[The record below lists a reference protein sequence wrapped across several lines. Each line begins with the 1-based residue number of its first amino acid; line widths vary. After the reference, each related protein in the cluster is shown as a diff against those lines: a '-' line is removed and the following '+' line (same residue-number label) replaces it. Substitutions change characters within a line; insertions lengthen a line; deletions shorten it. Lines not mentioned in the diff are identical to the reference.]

1 MGFNKIVSPL
11 AGEFDSIETMSEKPT
26 GTGQLIAGRYR
37 LLRPLGSGGFGDTF
51 LATDEQLPSGRQVVV
66 KRLRPVN
73 DNQPNRAAITEAFNR
88 EARLLEQVGR
98 DHDQIPELFAYFHEN
113 GAFWLVQQFISGPT
127 LSSLGQIR
135 SDTARQLLQDLLPV
149 LVFLHSRNILHRDI
163 KPDNILLRDGDH
175 KPVLIDFGAV
185 RETMSTVVFSSGAS
199 GSSLVIGTQGFM
211 PPEQTTGRAIFS
223 SDLYA
228 LALTLISLLT
238 GKSPQELPSDP
249 VSGGVLWRAAAP
261 GVDIALADILDRAIQ
276 TIPAQRFP
284 SAHAMLD
291 ALNASAVPSTTPQP
305 TQATV
310 VVAPQ
315 QPIGNSFTH
324 PVPPVSPAPKVGTYT
339 PSAAAGNN
347 SAVVA
352 IALSA
357 IGLIIAIGLGF
368 GALFITQQ
376 NQQQIQLAEARRE
389 AEQAKE
395 RQQQLEK
402 EKIEA
407 ETQQR
412 IAEAQRQSIQ
422 AQQAPEY
429 RATTPMDNDLEMT
442 DGRAVGVIENLY
454 AALSAGQWTEA
465 QQYHAPNTRDQFDPQ
480 FFAKFQRVTISDLK
494 IASRTSDSL
503 NLIGTNTF
511 VWPDGSIQREERSFT
526 VTPGPGGQPI
536 ITSSEFMRVLKPRN

>member
-1 MGFNKIVSPL
+1 MQ
-11 AGEFDSIETMSEKPT
+11 TMSEEST
-26 GTGQLIAGRYR
+26 GTGQLVAGRYC
-37 LLRPLGSGGFGDTF
+37 LLRHLGSGGFGDTF

-66 KRLRPVN
+66 KRLRPLKN
-73 DNQPNRAAITEAFNR
+73 DEPNCAAITAAFNR
-88 EARLLEQVGR
+88 EARILEQVGR

-127 LSSLGQIR
+127 LSSLGQIGYE
-135 SDTARQLLQDLLPV
+135 TARQLLQDLLPV

-211 PPEQTTGRAIFS
+211 PPEQTAGRAIFS

-238 GKSPQELPSDP
+238 GKLPQELPTDL

-261 GVDIALADILDRAIQ
+261 SVDTALADLLDRAIQ
-276 TIPAQRFP
+276 AIPAQRFP
-284 SAHAMLD
+284 SAQAMLD
-291 ALNASAVPSTTPQP
+291 ALNATASSSFAPQS

-315 QPIGNSFTH
+315 QPIGNTFTH
-324 PVPPVSPAPKVGTYT
+324 PVPPLPPVPADATYT
-339 PSAAAGNN
+339 PSPASRSN
-347 SAVVA
+347 SSVVA
-352 IALSA
+352 ITLSV
-357 IGLIIAIGLGF
+357 IGLIVAIGVGL
-368 GALFITQQ
+368 GALFISQQ
-376 NQQQIQLAEARRE
+376 NQQQLQLAEARRE

-395 RQQQLEK
+395 QQQQLEK

-407 ETQQR
+407 EAQQR
-412 IAEAQRQSIQ
+412 IAEARRDAIQ
-422 AQQAPEY
+422 AQRNPGYAAP
-429 RATTPMDNDLEMT
+429 TPIDNDGGMT
-442 DGRAVGVIENLY
+442 DGTAVGIIENLY
-454 AALSAGQWTEA
+454 AALSDGQWTDA
-465 QQYHAPNTRDQFDPQ
+465 QQYYAPNTRDQFDPD
-480 FFAKFQRVTISDLK
+480 FFAKFQRVTVSDLK
-494 IASRTSDSL
+494 VTSRTSDSL

-511 VWPDGSIQREERSFT
+511 VWPDGSTQREERSFT
-526 VTPGPGGQPI
+526 VIPGLDGQPI
-536 ITSSEFMRVLKPRN
+536 VTSSEFIRVLKPRI

>member
-1 MGFNKIVSPL
+1 
-11 AGEFDSIETMSEKPT
+11 
-26 GTGQLIAGRYR
+26 
-37 LLRPLGSGGFGDTF
+37 
-51 LATDEQLPSGRQVVV
+51 
-66 KRLRPVN
+66 
-73 DNQPNRAAITEAFNR
+73 
-88 EARLLEQVGR
+88 
-98 DHDQIPELFAYFHEN
+98 
-113 GAFWLVQQFISGPT
+113 
-127 LSSLGQIR
+127 
-135 SDTARQLLQDLLPV
+135 
-149 LVFLHSRNILHRDI
+149 
-163 KPDNILLRDGDH
+163 
-175 KPVLIDFGAV
+175 
-185 RETMSTVVFSSGAS
+185 
-199 GSSLVIGTQGFM
+199 
-211 PPEQTTGRAIFS
+211 
-223 SDLYA
+223 
-228 LALTLISLLT
+228 
-238 GKSPQELPSDP
+238 
-249 VSGGVLWRAAAP
+249 
-261 GVDIALADILDRAIQ
+261 
-276 TIPAQRFP
+276 
-284 SAHAMLD
+284 
-291 ALNASAVPSTTPQP
+291 
-305 TQATV
+305 
-310 VVAPQ
+310 
-315 QPIGNSFTH
+315 
-324 PVPPVSPAPKVGTYT
+324 VSPAPKVGTYT

-422 AQQAPEY
+422 TQQAPEY
-429 RATTPMDNDLEMT
+429 RATTPMDNVEMT
-442 DGRAVGVIENLY
+442 DGTAVGVIENLY

-480 FFAKFQRVTISDLK
+480 FFAKFQRVTVSDLK